1 MRDVFY
7 DSSANPV
14 RNLNNILS
22 VLQVAMSHIAQL
34 TLCAI
39 CVCKQYILD
48 QYTVNWFFLSR
59 TIFLPSSFLE
69 YGK

>member
-48 QYTVNWFFLSR
+48 QYTVNFFFKVAHYFYLQV
-59 TIFLPSSFLE
+59 FLE
-69 YGK
+69 YDK